1 MSFSSEVREELNR
14 QYGKSRHCQ
23 IAEMAGMLEMEGKI
37 NPVSREITFM
47 AGNEILKEKYLKL
60 RKRAFGEEASDAKI
74 LEALRWDGKQTQ
86 ILRTDGLLLQRTC
99 CKRAFVRGAFM
110 AAGSIS
116 NPNKAYHF
124 EIVCRNMEQALQ
136 LQEIME
142 YFDMEAKIV
151 ERKERF
157 VLYLKEGAQIVDML
171 NVMEAS
177 VSLMNLEN
185 VRILKEMRNS
195 VNRRVNCETANINK
209 TVSAAVRQ
217 IEDIRKIRDTIGFGS
232 LPYQLAEIA
241 QARLDHPDAT
251 LKELGAGLTPPVGK
265 SGVNHRLRKLAQI
278 AEEIP

>member
-23 IAEMAGMLEMEGKI
+23 IAEMAGMLEMEGKLI
-37 NPVSREITFM
+37 PVSREITFM
-47 AGNEILKEKYLKL
+47 AGNEIIKEKYLRL
-60 RKRAFGEEASDAKI
+60 RERAFGGDAPDSKI

-99 CKRAFVRGAFM
+99 CKRAFIRGAFM

-124 EIVCRNMEQALQ
+124 EIVCRRMEQALQ
-136 LQEIME
+136 LQEIMG

-217 IEDIRKIRDTIGFGS
+217 IEDIRKIRDTVGFGS

-251 LKELGAGLTPPVGK
+251 LKELGAGLHPPVGK
-265 SGVNHRLRKLAQI
+265 SGVNHRLRKLAEI
-278 AEEIP
+278 AAEIP